1 MFRLSD
7 FAALF
12 ITTLVCVVFIPSVM
26 TNSIVSLDVL
36 PVKGPQGPAMRV
48 TEPSLK
54 VPHGFSQWLYS
65 ILAVCPL
72 DDMKTNFPGVNIVSD
87 LRCHFPHRLQSY
99 HTDRLSPGPSIQNN
113 LCSQLL
119 LSVSGIMIPNN
130 TLQLLS
136 T

>member
-87 LRCHFPHRLQSY
+87 LRCHFPPQTSKLSHRPSESWTVHPEQLV
-99 HTDRLSPGPSIQNN
+99 LAAPSISEWNHD
-113 LCSQLL
+113 S
-119 LSVSGIMIPNN
+119 
-130 TLQLLS
+130 
-136 T
+136 